1 MIKQTENPV
10 VPLIP
15 LARLRQL
22 EPAVAVEMLNK
33 REALIQ
39 QMMDDPF
46 YHAYTPERWRLIDL
60 AVARKRLQLPGKV
73 IELIV
78 MGGHDGGKT
87 FGCVLRLLRHFLH
100 TPKAACWGLQSTETN
115 SQEVH
120 QQRMYE
126 VFPQSI
132 RASLSER
139 GGAKARQNV
148 SLKFGEGKGFTNNRF
163 TYNWSIL
170 LPGHAKKTLC
180 GGVMSFKFYESKVKN
195 VQGAKLTAA
204 NSDELVDGDMAKTV
218 RQRMIPRASI
228 TTQPEF
234 LHVIRQ
240 CVDVLEAGKELT
252 AYQQGVLYTSVHLV
266 GFTPIDGYSPFVADV
281 LDGAVT
287 VQEED
292 AAVIV
297 PIDMPIPSCF
307 PIVWMDTDKGTK
319 KVALLPTR
327 GADGEVTACKQVPV
341 LKQPAKATQLV
352 AYLPTPCNPWTNVDG
367 KLADL
372 EGSPEDYIRM
382 TFFGDVTKNWQ
393 TAHPK
398 FKPAKAPLGHVVDW
412 SMVPKEGTWYRC
424 ADFAEG
430 RTHFVIWALVDPA
443 DRVWVC
449 HEFPQE
455 GDYITTDDVGDPGAW
470 AITSKSG
477 KMDGDKGPA
486 QAKRGFGFMSY
497 KLEWE
502 RIENKLHRQWKPEE
516 SDDKGVKIFG
526 SWGDSRLGNA
536 PTPTLSGNTS
546 ILDEFAK
553 IDMPFDPAD
562 GARLANGDAQID
574 EYLNWDTH
582 RPMGPDNTPRLFIHE
597 QCKAI
602 IFALCNYTGKDGAK
616 GACKDPRDALA
627 MLLLKEPS
635 YFNPERFKNRTSEEF
650 GY

>member
-22 EPAVAVEMLNK
+22 EPAVAVEMFNK
-33 REALIQ
+33 REDLIQ

-195 VQGAKLTAA
+195 VQGAKLTCA
-204 NSDELVDGDMAKTV
+204 NSDELVDGNMAKTV
-218 RQRMIPRASI
+218 RQRMIPRATV

-234 LHVIRQ
+234 LHIIRQ
-240 CVDVLEAGKELT
+240 CVEALEAGKELT
-252 AYQQGVLYTSVHLV
+252 AYQMGVLYTSVHLV

-292 AAVIV
+292 AAVVV
-297 PIDMPIPSCF
+297 PVDMPIPACF
-307 PIVWMDTDKGTK
+307 PIEWVDEAKGTK
-319 KVALLPTR
+319 KVLLLPTR
-327 GADGEVTACKQVPV
+327 GADGQINGCKKVPV
-341 LKQPAKATQLV
+341 LKQPSKATQIV
-352 AYLPTPCNPWTNVDG
+352 AYLPTHSNPWTNVDG

-372 EGSPEDYIRM
+372 EGSAEDYIRM
-382 TFFGDVTKNWQ
+382 TFFGDVTKNWA
-393 TAHPK
+393 TKYPK
-398 FKPAKAPLGHVVDW
+398 FRSALMPLGHVFTSADL
-412 SMVPKEGTWYRC
+412 PRDGTWYFF
-424 ADFAEG
+424 ADFATG
-430 RTHFVIWALVDPA
+430 RNFFMGWVMVDPQE
-443 DRVWVC
+443 RKWIVREW
-449 HEFPQE
+449 PQE
-455 GDYITTDDVGDPGAW
+455 GDSIPEDDWGDPGAW
-470 AITSKSG
+470 TVTSKSG
-477 KMDGDKGPA
+477 KRDGDAGPA
-486 QAKRGFGFMSY
+486 QPDRGLGLAAYKR
-497 KLEWE
+497 EID
-502 RIENKLHRQWKPEE
+502 RIEAEIGAWWSEDGSPISIAQRQ
-516 SDDKGVKIFG
+516 
-526 SWGDSRLGNA
+526 GDSRLGSN
-536 PTPTLSGNTS
+536 PTKTEAGNTS
-546 ILDEFAK
+546 IIDEFTEV
-553 IDMPFDPAD
+553 DVWFDPMSGKCLSD
-562 GARLANGDAQID
+562 GDALINAALAWD
-574 EYLNWDTH
+574 ERLP
-582 RPMGPDNTPRLFIHE
+582 RSARNTPKLAVNE
-597 QCKAI
+597 KCKAI
-602 IFALCNYTGKDGAK
+602 IFSLANYSGVDGPKA
-616 GACKDPRDALA
+616 ACKDPRDIVAGMVLSEIRY
-627 MLLLKEPS
+627 LGGDTLQVRVGRGLK
-635 YFNPERFKNRTSEEF
+635 NK
-650 GY
+650 